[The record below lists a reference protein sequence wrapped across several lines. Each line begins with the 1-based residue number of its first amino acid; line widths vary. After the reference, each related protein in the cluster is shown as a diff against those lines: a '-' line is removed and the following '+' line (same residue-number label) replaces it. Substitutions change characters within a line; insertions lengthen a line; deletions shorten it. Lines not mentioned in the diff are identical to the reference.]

1 MNNLFKEYAYPIN
14 NYNYNYKTFVDNNY
28 SIGKMGVNSN
38 PTLGQFKN
46 NINALNNFTKPLIL
60 DPIPTPNSVAGVGDV
75 DFSDKQAA
83 ERARKGF
90 LQQPPYNRF
99 RTEYPESQYPT
110 GGIYSSSYFVQSG
123 FCPVTSAT
131 SRQQCLARDSN
142 YIWIN
147 NPIQIPNLAKS
158 FFKNQNITTNSNS
171 GTCYKPRY
179 SYVNNANDNGL
190 LEGLIPGIVGDVIDM
205 NPGNFIRTVEGNAV
219 PGSTDTS
226 PPRFQLLPCIAE
238 QFIGSK
244 NIQSFS
250 ILQLLIWAGI
260 LLFIIIQI
268 S

>member
-28 SIGKMGVNSN
+28 SIGSMGVSSN
-38 PTLGQFKN
+38 PTLNQFKK
-46 NINALNNFTKPLIL
+46 NIKALNNFTKPLIL

-75 DFSDKQAA
+75 DYSDKEAA

-90 LQQPPYNRF
+90 KQQPPYNRF
-99 RTEYPESQYPT
+99 RSDYPESEYPT
-110 GGIYSSSYFVQSG
+110 RGIYSSSYFVQSG
-123 FCPVTSAT
+123 FCPVASAT
-131 SRQQCLARDSN
+131 SRQQCLSRDSN
-142 YIWIN
+142 YIWMN
-147 NPIQIPNLAKS
+147 NPINIPNPAKS
-158 FFKNQNITTNSNS
+158 FFKNQNINSNSNS
-171 GTCYKPRY
+171 GSCYKPRY

-205 NPGNFIRTVEGNAV
+205 NPGNFLNMLDGNAI
-219 PGSTDTS
+219 PGSTDTT
-226 PPRFQLLPCIAE
+226 PPRFQLLPCVAE
-238 QFIGSK
+238 QFVGYNNKESSI
-244 NIQSFS
+244 